1 MEIIKRKFAQP
12 HSNFTLWLVPACS
25 YIGLKVAGAINP
37 NKEWV
42 WWVAIPSLVLLWG
55 LINWKIKK

>member
-1 MEIIKRKFAQP
+1 MKIVRREYANP
-12 HSNFTLWLVPACS
+12 LHNFTLWLIPTLF
-25 YIGLKVAGAINP
+25 YIVEKSQGIISP

-42 WWVAIPSLVLLWG
+42 WWVAIPSLVLIWG